1 MNVVAS
7 EIDSQI
13 TSGSENPVSVKICTV
28 ARYMLINIH
37 RAVTDNYFFIT
48 GEGERHWCFMPSQQ
62 LKLSQQ
68 GNQPCK
74 LMSHAEKEHL
84 ARDDS

>member
-13 TSGSENPVSVKICTV
+13 TNGSENPVSVKICTV

-37 RAVTDNYFFIT
+37 RAVTDNYFLLQ
-48 GEGERHWCFMPSQQ
+48 ERERDIGVLC
-62 LKLSQQ
+62 
-68 GNQPCK
+68 
-74 LMSHAEKEHL
+74 L
-84 ARDDS
+84 ASN